1 MPIWEWALDVVAAV
15 VALGALLLLG
25 LVLRRRWLSHG
36 EATFDMSVRLGTRW
50 GTAEGGRGWTLGVGR
65 YRGDRLEWFRI
76 FSLALWPKLSFERRE
91 FEVLTS
97 RGPDPEEAYALFAG
111 HLVVQ
116 ARASRRPVELALD
129 REALTALLAWVEAG
143 PPVPHPP

>member
-1 MPIWEWALDVVAAV
+1 MPIWEWTLDTVAAV
-15 VALGALLLLG
+15 VVVGALLLLG
-25 LVLRRRWLSHG
+25 LVLRRRWLTHG
-36 EATFDMSVRLGTRW
+36 EATFDMSLRLGTAQ
-50 GTAEGGRGWTLGVGR
+50 GARGWTLGVAR
-65 YRGDRLEWFRI
+65 YRGDRLEWFRV
-76 FSLALWPKLSFERRE
+76 FSLALWPKCSFDRRE
-91 FEVLTS
+91 FEVLAS
-97 RGPDPEEAYALFAG
+97 RGPDQDEAYALFAG